1 VAGEILL
8 EVVTPERQLIH
19 ERVDGVQ
26 LRGRDGYLGVLPRHA
41 PLITELGS
49 GLMSVRQGA
58 ETHVLTIF
66 RGWAEV
72 LGDRIIVL
80 AEAGERAEEI
90 DVERASAARDRAQKR
105 LANPKDPDLD
115 WTRATLALQRA
126 LIRLQAAERG
136 GAPLAAESEHHPA
149 P

>member
-19 ERVDGVQ
+19 ERVDSVQ
-26 LRGRDGYLGVLPRHA
+26 LPGRDGYLGILPRHA

-49 GLMSVRQGA
+49 GLMIVRQGA

-66 RGWAEV
+66 HGYAEV
-72 LGDRIIVL
+72 LADRIIVL
-80 AEAGERAEEI
+80 AEAGERAEEV
-90 DVERASAARDRAQKR
+90 DVERAAAARDRAQKR
-105 LANPKDPDLD
+105 LANPKDPEFD
-115 WTRATLALQRA
+115 WNRAVLALQRA
-126 LIRLQAAERG
+126 LIRLQAAQRG
-136 GAPLAAESEHHPA
+136 GAPLAAEESHHAA